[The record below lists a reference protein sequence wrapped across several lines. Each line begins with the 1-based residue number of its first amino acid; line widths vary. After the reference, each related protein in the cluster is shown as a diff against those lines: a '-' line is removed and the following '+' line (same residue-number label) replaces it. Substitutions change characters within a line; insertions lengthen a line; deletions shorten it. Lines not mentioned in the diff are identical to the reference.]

1 MGEWHSGRLA
11 MGRILASHFDRGSNG
26 VTLASSTTK
35 GDGDSDGDS
44 DTAGVSWEIHAQDGG
59 FASLGRKFDGARA

>member
-1 MGEWHSGRLA
+1 

-44 DTAGVSWEIHAQDGG
+44 DTAGVSLEIHAQDGG
-59 FASLGRKFDGARA
+59 IASLERKFDGARA

>member
-1 MGEWHSGRLA
+1 
-11 MGRILASHFDRGSNG
+11 MGRILASHLDRGSNG

-35 GDGDSDGDS
+35 GDGDS

-59 FASLGRKFDGARA
+59 FASLGQKFDGARA

>member
-1 MGEWHSGRLA
+1 

-35 GDGDSDGDS
+35 GDGDSD
-44 DTAGVSWEIHAQDGG
+44 TAGVSWEIHAQDGG
-59 FASLGRKFDGARA
+59 FASLGQKFDGARA